1 MSRILVTGCAG
12 LIGAHFTRYL
22 TDAGH
27 QVIGIDNL
35 SGGYIEHVDPRID
48 FYERNL
54 VNQEEINN
62 VFKQTRPEFVYHLA
76 AYAAVGLSPFIRNF
90 NYSNNLLSSVNVIN
104 ASINNDVKKVIFAS
118 SMDVYGS
125 QPPPF
130 TEDMNPSPQDPYGIS
145 KFTVEQDL
153 SAAKNFFGLDYS
165 IVRPHNVFG
174 VYQNIWDKYRNVLGI
189 WIRQTLS
196 GQPLTI
202 YGDGSRVRS
211 FSDVK
216 YYMQPFEK
224 LMSVGS
230 GEVYNIGAD
239 SSMTILEAAN
249 RFCGVANSLGYKTS
263 IVHLEPRDEVHEAYC
278 DHQKAKKD
286 LDFKDDTKFEDL
298 IGEMF
303 VWAKNQPNRP
313 VKLMNYE
320 VEKKMYSFW
329 KT

>member
-1 MSRILVTGCAG
+1 
-12 LIGAHFTRYL
+12 
-22 TDAGH
+22 
-27 QVIGIDNL
+27 
-35 SGGYIEHVDPRID
+35 
-48 FYERNL
+48 
-54 VNQEEINN
+54 
-62 VFKQTRPEFVYHLA
+62 
-76 AYAAVGLSPFIRNF
+76 
-90 NYSNNLLSSVNVIN
+90 
-104 ASINNDVKKVIFAS
+104 
-118 SMDVYGS
+118 
-125 QPPPF
+125 
-130 TEDMNPSPQDPYGIS
+130 
-145 KFTVEQDL
+145 
-153 SAAKNFFGLDYS
+153 
-165 IVRPHNVFG
+165 
-174 VYQNIWDKYRNVLGI
+174 
-189 WIRQTLS
+189 
-196 GQPLTI
+196 LTI

-286 LDFKDDTKFEDL
+286 LEFKDDTKFEDL